1 MKTKTLVLTVAAL
14 TFHSYATS
22 SELSEKA
29 RCLALSNVAA
39 AESCLRT
46 HDSYTG
52 RVGKGDKGENVLL
65 NKPSRIQGDYA
76 EYFGDDLSAIYSPL
90 LIKALENKGEK
101 LVVKVGAPDEK
112 TGEYT
117 IYLSATDDKSNANKG
132 AILASNSGSEST
144 GKHIVSWYNRSKVGD
159 GYVFVSSLTHGLA
172 DLEAISRG
180 GKYEAAFFELEKASP
195 YGLLSAQYL
204 YSLNEPGGD
213 SRLYE
218 LAGETNRA
226 SVSITNWLNP
236 SFKLKNQLSYTHR
249 SQDFGAFNLSNEQQF
264 LIYKPSVSYSNE
276 HSFASLTL
284 SKGISGSQDYNLI
297 PLLGTFNPH
306 FWSGQIDLSTSAKLP
321 QDIALNASGSLFKGS
336 IDMPSSERFRLGGNG
351 AGSSHENGIHS
362 GYKGYSY
369 ELVANKYLG
378 KFYGF
383 NVQSNIGLNG
393 AHITN
398 STNHELSV
406 DSLKVGLDL
415 NYNKFTTKASFSK
428 SVSTK
433 LIEDDTRFGFDFFWH
448 Y

>member
-1 MKTKTLVLTVAAL
+1 MNKKSIILATAL
-14 TFHSYATS
+14 LSTHSYAMS
-22 SELSEKA
+22 SDLSERA
-29 RCLALSNVAA
+29 RCLSLSSVSS

-52 RVGKGDKGENVLL
+52 RVAKGENGKNILL
-65 NKPSRIQGDYA
+65 NKPSSIEGNYA
-76 EYFGDDLSAIYSPL
+76 EYFGDDLSSIYSPL

-101 LVVKVGAPDEK
+101 LVVKVGKPDEK

-117 IYLSATDDKSNANKG
+117 VYLSTTDDQTNTNKG

-144 GKHIVSWYNRSKVGD
+144 GKHIVSWYNRSKIGD
-159 GYVFVSSLTHGLA
+159 GYVFVSSLTHGLS
-172 DLEAISRG
+172 DLEAISKG
-180 GKYEAAFFELEKASP
+180 GKNEAAFFEIEKATP
-195 YGLLSAQYL
+195 FGLLSTQYL

-226 SVSITNWLNP
+226 TVSITNWLNS
-236 SFKLKNQLSYTHR
+236 SFKVKNQFTYTHR

-264 LIYKPSVSYSNE
+264 VMYKPSVSYS
-276 HSFASLTL
+276 SQYAFAGITL
-284 SKGISGSQDYNLI
+284 SKGLGGSQDYNLI
-297 PLLGTFNPH
+297 PLLGTFNPN

-321 QDIALNASGSLFKGS
+321 HNLALSASGSLFKGS
-336 IDMPSSERFRLGGNG
+336 FDMPSSERFRLGGEG

-362 GYKGYSY
+362 GYKGFSY
-369 ELVANKYLG
+369 EFVANKYIG
-378 KFYGF
+378 KYYGF
-383 NVQSNIGLNG
+383 HVLSNIGFNG

-406 DSLKVGLDL
+406 DSLKVGLDF
-415 NYNKFTTKASFSK
+415 NYNKFTTKTSISK
-428 SVSTK
+428 SISTK
-433 LIEDDTRFGFDFFWH
+433 LIEDDTRFGFDFSWH